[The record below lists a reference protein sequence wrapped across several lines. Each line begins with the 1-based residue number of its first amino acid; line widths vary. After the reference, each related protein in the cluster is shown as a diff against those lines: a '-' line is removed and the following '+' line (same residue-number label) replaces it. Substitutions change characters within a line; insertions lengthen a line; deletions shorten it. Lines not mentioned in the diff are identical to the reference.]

1 MNVKPKI
8 RIARNPKENRSPK
21 SEAALVDLRQKL
33 PIDGRT
39 GGWFRI
45 SGFVPLCGI
54 SAFGIRPSG
63 FMLVL
68 VIALMLVPAAQAQP
82 NTPHLG
88 YVYPAGGR
96 QGTTFQVVVGG
107 QFLVNV
113 TNAFVSG
120 AGIQT
125 KVIEYN
131 RPLNPKEFNDLRDR
145 LKMLQDKRQAA
156 RRDPNSTN
164 TWTAVDEKEFAE
176 IMNKI
181 IKNPPNR
188 QGNPA
193 IAETVIVQATL
204 ATNAEPGE
212 RDLRLE
218 TPAGLSN
225 PLIFRVGQ
233 LPEFSRPAAKAVN
246 PDLDSF
252 LERLGKIPAT
262 NTASET
268 SITLPA
274 VVNGQIMP
282 GGVDWYRFQARKGQR
297 LVVAV
302 SARELIP
309 YLADA
314 VPGWFQ
320 AAVSLFDAQGK
331 ELDYAD
337 HYWFHPDPVLFCE
350 IPKDGIYL
358 LQVRDSLYRG
368 REDFVYRIALGELP
382 LVTGVFPLGG
392 PAGAQTPV
400 ELTGWNLPVTNL
412 TEDATGKEPGIY
424 PLSISKGERIYNH
437 QPFAL
442 DTLPECLEQEPNDS
456 PETAQAVTLP
466 VIVNGRIDHPGDW
479 DVFRFE
485 GKTGDPVVAEVSAR
499 RLDSPLDSVLKLTD
513 AGGKQLAFND
523 DNEDKGSGLNTHHA
537 DSYISTGLP
546 TNGTYYLWLGDIQ
559 HKGGPE
565 YSYRLRLSPP
575 QADFALRV
583 VPSSLNVRA
592 GGSVPLTVYALRKD
606 GFTNQITLVLDGAPD
621 GFKLTGDSIPAGQ
634 NQVQITLTAP
644 PTALPEPVSLN
655 IEGCAMI
662 QGRVLLRKAVPAE
675 DMMQAFAYRHLVPVK
690 ELEVAVLK
698 RPNPRAGMKI
708 LSATPVRILP
718 GGTARIQ
725 VGLPAPR
732 LAERAQF
739 ELSNP
744 PEGITIQNV
753 SPVRDGVEIVL
764 QTDAA
769 KVKPGLKGNLII
781 NGFAPR
787 PVESGA
793 AKPKANNNQRM
804 SLGALPA
811 IPFEIIPP

>member
-1 MNVKPKI
+1 MNPFINFVAADVSRLTYHAGEI
-8 RIARNPKENRSPK
+8 RADSRRLLRHAHLATSILL
-21 SEAALVDLRQKL
+21 AL
-33 PIDGRT
+33 
-39 GGWFRI
+39 
-45 SGFVPLCGI
+45 
-54 SAFGIRPSG
+54 AFTVR
-63 FMLVL
+63 
-68 VIALMLVPAAQAQP
+68 AQ

-120 AGIQT
+120 AGVQA
-125 KVIEYN
+125 KVIEYK
-131 RPLNPKEFNDLRDR
+131 RPLNQKEFNTMRDR
-145 LKMLQDKRQAA
+145 LRELQDKRQAA
-156 RRDPNSTN
+156 RRDLNSTN
-164 TWTAVDEKEFAE
+164 TWTTADEKEFAE
-176 IMNKI
+176 IRDKI
-181 IKNPPNR
+181 IENPPNR

-193 IAETVIVQATL
+193 IAETAIVRITL

-246 PDLDSF
+246 PDLDRM
-252 LERLGKIPAT
+252 LERFGKKPVT

-282 GGVDWYRFQARKGQR
+282 GGVDWYRFPARKGQQ

-320 AAVSLFDAQGK
+320 AAVSLHDADGK
-331 ELDYAD
+331 ELNYAD

-392 PAGAQTPV
+392 PVGAQTLV
-400 ELTGWNLPVTNL
+400 ELTGWNLPVTHL
-412 TEDATGKEPGIY
+412 TEDATGREPGIY
-424 PLSISKGERIYNH
+424 PLFTSKSKQIYNH

-442 DTLPECLEQEPNDS
+442 DTLPECLEKEPNDS
-456 PETAQAVTLP
+456 SETAQPVTLP
-466 VIVNGRIDHPGDW
+466 IIVNGRINQPGDW

-485 GKTGDPVVAEVSAR
+485 GRAGDQVVAEVYAR

-513 AGGKQLAFND
+513 ASGKQLAFND
-523 DNEDKGSGLNTHHA
+523 DYEDKGSGLNTHHA
-537 DSYISTGLP
+537 DSYFSTVLP
-546 TNGTYYLWLGDIQ
+546 TNGTYYLWLGDTQ
-559 HKGGPE
+559 HKSGPE

-575 QADFALRV
+575 QPDFALRV
-583 VPSSLNVRA
+583 VPSSLNVRT

-606 GFTNQITLVLDGAPD
+606 GFTNQITLVLAGAPE

-634 NQVQITLTAP
+634 DQVRVTLTAP
-644 PTALPEPVSLN
+644 PTALAEPVSLKL
-655 IEGCAMI
+655 EGYTVI
-662 QGRVLLRKAVPAE
+662 QGRAVLRKAVPAE

-698 RPNPRAGMKI
+698 RPNPRAVMKI
-708 LSATPVRILP
+708 LSATPVRIP
-718 GGTARIQ
+718 SGGTARIQ

-769 KVKPGLKGNLII
+769 RVKPGLKGNLII
-781 NGFAPR
+781 NGYAPR
-787 PVESGA
+787 PVEPGA

-804 SLGALPA
+804 PLGALPA
-811 IPFEIIPP
+811 IPFEIILP

>member
-1 MNVKPKI
+1 M
-8 RIARNPKENRSPK
+8 
-21 SEAALVDLRQKL
+21 L
-33 PIDGRT
+33 T
-39 GGWFRI
+39 G
-45 SGFVPLCGI
+45 VL
-54 SAFGIRPSG
+54 AF
-63 FMLVL
+63 LL
-68 VIALMLVPAAQAQP
+68 APAAQAQ

-96 QGTTFQVVVGG
+96 QGATFQVVVGG

-113 TNAFVSG
+113 TNAYVSG
-120 AGIQT
+120 AGVQA
-125 KVIEYN
+125 KVMEYN
-131 RPLNPKEFNDLRDR
+131 RPLNQGEFNTMRDR
-145 LKMLQDKRQAA
+145 LKELQDKRQNA
-156 RRDPNSTN
+156 RRNPNATN
-164 TWTAVDEKEFAE
+164 IWTAADKKEFTE
-176 IMNKI
+176 IRDKI

-193 IAETVIVQATL
+193 IAETAIVRITL
-204 ATNAEPGE
+204 ATNAELGD
-212 RDLRLE
+212 RDLRLG

-246 PDLDSF
+246 PDLNNF
-252 LERLGKIPAT
+252 LERLGSKPAT
-262 NTASET
+262 NTESET
-268 SITLPA
+268 SITLPTI
-274 VVNGQIMP
+274 VNGQIMP
-282 GGVDWYRFQARKGQR
+282 GGVDWYRFPAHKGQR

-320 AAVSLFDAQGK
+320 AAVSLHDADGK

-337 HYWFHPDPVLFCE
+337 HFWFHPDPVLFYE
-350 IPKDGIYL
+350 IPKDGAYL

-382 LVTGVFPLGG
+382 LVTSIFPLGG
-392 PAGAQTPV
+392 PVGAQTAV
-400 ELTGWNLPVTNL
+400 ELTGWNLPVANL
-412 TEDATGKEPGIY
+412 TANFPGQEPGIY
-424 PLSISKGERIYNH
+424 PLSMPKGDQIYNH

-442 DTLPECLEQEPNDS
+442 DTLPECPEQEPNDS
-456 PETAQAVTLP
+456 QETAQAVTLP
-466 VIVNGRIDHPGDW
+466 VIVNGRIDHPGNW

-485 GKTGDPVVAEVSAR
+485 GRTGDPVVAEVYAR

-523 DNEDKGSGLNTHHA
+523 DYEDRGSGLNTHHA
-537 DSYISTGLP
+537 DSYFSTVLP
-546 TNGTYYLWLGDIQ
+546 TNGTYYLWLGDTQ

-575 QADFALRV
+575 QPDFALRV

-606 GFTNQITLVLDGAPD
+606 GFTNQITLVLDGAPA

-634 NQVQITLTAP
+634 NQVQVTLTAP
-644 PTALPEPVSLN
+644 PTALPEPVSLSLQ
-655 IEGCAMI
+655 GCAVF
-662 QGRVLLRKAVPAE
+662 QGRALLRKAVPAE

-698 RPNPRAGMKI
+698 RPNPRATMTI
-708 LSATPVRILP
+708 LSGTPVRMPP
-718 GGTARIQ
+718 GGTARIE
-725 VGLPAPR
+725 VGLPGPR
-732 LAERAQF
+732 IAERAQF

-744 PEGITIQNV
+744 PEGITIQNA

-769 KVKPGLKGNLII
+769 KIKPGLKGNLII
-781 NGFAPR
+781 NGYVPR
-787 PVESGA
+787 PAETNA

-804 SLGALPA
+804 PLGALPA
-811 IPFEIIPP
+811 IPFEIIPPP